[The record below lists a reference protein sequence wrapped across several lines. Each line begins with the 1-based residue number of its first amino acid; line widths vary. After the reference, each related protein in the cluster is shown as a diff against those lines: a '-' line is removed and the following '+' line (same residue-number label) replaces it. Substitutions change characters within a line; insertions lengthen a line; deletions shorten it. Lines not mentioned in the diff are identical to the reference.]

1 MQEILQCL
9 NPCSSA
15 SNLSV
20 LERQR
25 ARLQRQQSF
34 ESMNEI
40 NNLSFDNLISL
51 PISPQNIQ
59 TDHQYFCSD
68 SSLKNKKGG
77 SLRKRK
83 AGKTPTVNSGEEE
96 EKEKKMKPDDSP
108 EKFKESGA
116 EAETAAPPLKRDFI
130 HVRARRGQATDSHS
144 LAERVSIFSF
154 CGRNSTVTVR
164 RERISERM
172 KYLQGLVPGCN
183 KITGKA
189 GMLDE
194 IINYVQSL
202 QRQVEFLSMKLAT
215 VNPWID
221 FNIDSFL
228 PKEVNLACNSSIPTV
243 SVSTELVEPN
253 YIQMNPMHQMATSCG
268 LNIDVNFSDLAI
280 RQSLS
285 SPLTVHDTFL
295 DPSFNVHSSSWDAN
309 SQNICDLEFHQLP
322 LQAGYSP
329 YNLKMEM

>member
-51 PISPQNIQ
+51 PISPQNLQ
-59 TDHQYFCSD
+59 TDQYFCSD

-83 AGKTPTVNSGEEE
+83 APTVNSGEEE

-116 EAETAAPPLKRDFI
+116 EAETAVPPLKRDFI

-144 LAERVSIFSF
+144 LAER
-154 CGRNSTVTVR
+154 VR

-228 PKEVNLACNSSIPTV
+228 PKEVNLACNPSIPTV

-253 YIQMNPMHQMATSCG
+253 YIQINPMHQMATSCG

-280 RQSLS
+280 RPSLS
-285 SPLTVHDTFL
+285 SLLTVHDTFL

-322 LQAGYSP
+322 FQSLPDGYSP

>member
-1 MQEILQCL
+1 MQEMLHNL
-9 NPCSSA
+9 NPSSS

-25 ARLQRQQSF
+25 ARLQTQQSF
-34 ESMNEI
+34 ESYNEI
-40 NNLSFDNLISL
+40 NRLSIENFISV
-51 PISPQNIQ
+51 PISPQNLQ
-59 TDHQYFCSD
+59 TDQYFCAD
-68 SSLKNKKGG
+68 SSSKAKKEGALK
-77 SLRKRK
+77 KRK
-83 AGKTPTVNSGEEE
+83 AWKSIKLGGIEDEV
-96 EKEKKMKPDDSP
+96 KKKKKRKVDVSP
-108 EKFKESGA
+108 EKFEHGGA
-116 EAETAAPPLKRDFI
+116 AAAEEAPPPPKGDFI

-144 LAERVSIFSF
+144 LAER
-154 CGRNSTVTVR
+154 VR

-202 QRQVEFLSMKLAT
+202 QRQFLSMKLAT

-221 FNIDSFL
+221 FNIDSFF
-228 PKEVNLACNSSIPTV
+228 PRQVNLGCNPSMTRVNV
-243 SVSTELVEPN
+243 SPELVEPN
-253 YIQMNPMHQMATSCG
+253 YIQINPMHHQMATSCG
-268 LNIDVNFSDLAI
+268 VDIGVHFFDLAI

-285 SPLTVHDTFL
+285 SPLNVHDILL
-295 DPSFNVHSSSWDAN
+295 DPSVNVHRSSWDGN

-322 LQAGYSP
+322 LQSLSDCYSP
-329 YNLKMEM
+329 CNFEDGDVKERKC

>member
-9 NPCSSA
+9 SPSSSA

-51 PISPQNIQ
+51 PISPQNLQ
-59 TDHQYFCSD
+59 TDQYLCSD

-144 LAERVSIFSF
+144 LAERV
-154 CGRNSTVTVR
+154 R
-164 RERISERM
+164 REKISERM

-228 PKEVNLACNSSIPTV
+228 PKEVNLACNPNIPTV

-253 YIQMNPMHQMATSCG
+253 YIQINPMHQMATSCG

-280 RQSLS
+280 RQSLN

-309 SQNICDLEFHQLP
+309 SENICDLEFHQLP
-322 LQAGYSP
+322 LQSLPVCIFHAAGYSP